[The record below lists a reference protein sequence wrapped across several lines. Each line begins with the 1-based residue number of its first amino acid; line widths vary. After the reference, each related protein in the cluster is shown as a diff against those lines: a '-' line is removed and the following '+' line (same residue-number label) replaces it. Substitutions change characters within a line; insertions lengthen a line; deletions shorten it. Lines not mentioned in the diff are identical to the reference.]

1 MTRRG
6 TRCCAALAA
15 PGGRGPMAKGKELTV
30 DQRWERGI
38 PHDPR
43 SVALYESIEDID
55 YKLCGDSF
63 GFKSGGDGDNGET
76 LMYLLDIHFARLDR
90 ISSKGDDK

>member
-1 MTRRG
+1 
-6 TRCCAALAA
+6 
-15 PGGRGPMAKGKELTV
+15 MAKGKELTV

-43 SVALYESIEDID
+43 SVALYKSIEDID
-55 YKLCGDSF
+55 YNLGGNF
-63 GFKSGGDGDNGET
+63 GFKSGGDGDNGEE

-90 ISSKGDDK
+90 VSSKGDDK